1 MLHTTI
7 TLNESNSDI
16 RIELDKNVLNQSIT
30 IGIYHN
36 QNNEGICVRLDVDD
50 LLILIS
56 HLIKIKNSIK

>member
-1 MLHTTI
+1 MLHETI

-50 LLILIS
+50 LQILIS
-56 HLIKIKNSIK
+56 HLNKIKKSIK